1 MATTSDMDDDDFK
14 DIYKEYTGP
23 VASTA
28 TNNKEQPKPKNQPQA
43 GLDEEEEPPSID
55 PNAVPTDFTSREA
68 KVWEAKSKATERNW
82 KKRKEEELICKIC
95 GESGHFTQG
104 CPSTLG
110 TNRKLQDFMERVPA
124 REKHIRALFTEKV
137 MQRVERDIGCRLKMD
152 EKFIIVSGKDRLI
165 LKKGVD
171 AVHRVIKGD
180 DDHKGSST
188 SHMSRSRSPERS
200 PPSSRLRRSEPQRSY
215 PSYPRDTSQY
225 QPRFGRQ
232 DKIVEDRIRE
242 DMQKF
247 SRGSPQGRDSIGYF
261 YGIDK
266 ELVITYFVVE
276 ASASFQTYGK
286 DGSRGR
292 ASHSKSP
299 GRPLHRSSESYG
311 SYDGHTRGR
320 IDGWGGGRRGPEPT
334 SQQLEYSSFPRA
346 LEELELEYKKEAMM
360 LGRIHDKE
368 EDEENNKHRETM
380 GDIRDNYLKKLSA
393 LRGNHSRQFEDCFHQ
408 LEDEGQRQQKEAAR
422 HQMSVSGFGSFGNQ
436 QPYPA
441 YDGGGSSSAQYPHL
455 AGAMG
460 SRPGYQESY
469 PSRQPHNDNYG
480 EFQHQRHADF
490 GKSYNRY

>member
-28 TNNKEQPKPKNQPQA
+28 NVVKDVPKPNNQPQA
-43 GLDEEEEPPSID
+43 GSEEEEGPPSVD

-110 TNRKLQDFMERVPA
+110 ANRKLQDFMERVPA
-124 REKHIRALFTEKV
+124 REKNIRALFTEKV
-137 MQRVERDIGCRLKMD
+137 MQRIERDIGCRLKMD

-171 AVHRVIKGD
+171 AVHKTIKGD
-180 DDHKGSST
+180 GDHKGSST

-232 DKIVEDRIRE
+232 DKVVEDRIRE

-247 SRGSPQGRDSIGYF
+247 SRSSPQ
-261 YGIDK
+261 
-266 ELVITYFVVE
+266 
-276 ASASFQTYGK
+276 AYGK
-286 DGSRGR
+286 DGGRGR

-299 GRPLHRSSESYG
+299 GRPLHRNSDSYG
-311 SYDGHTRGR
+311 SYDGHSRGSGR
-320 IDGWGGGRRGPEPT
+320 IVDGWDAGRRGPDLPT
-334 SQQLEYSSFPRA
+334 SQQQFEYSSFPRT
-346 LEELELEYKKEAMM
+346 LEELELEYKKEAMV
-360 LGRIHDKE
+360 LGKFHAKE
-368 EDEENNKHRETM
+368 EDDENNKHRELMTE
-380 GDIRDNYLKKLSA
+380 IRDNYMKKLSA
-393 LRGNHSRQFEDCFHQ
+393 LRGNHSRQFEDFFHQ
-408 LEDEGQRQQKEAAR
+408 LDEQKEAR
-422 HQMSVSGFGSFGNQ
+422 HRQVAVSGFSSFGNQ
-436 QPYPA
+436 QPYPD
-441 YDGGGSSSAQYPHL
+441 YEGGGGASSAQYPHL
-455 AGAMG
+455 PG
-460 SRPGYQESY
+460 SRPGYQQGHLESY
-469 PSRQPHNDNYG
+469 PSRQPHNTNYG
-480 EFQHQRHADF
+480 EFQRQRHADF
-490 GKSYNRY
+490 GKSYDRY